1 MIRYTSRHFFVL
13 KSAVLL
19 RLPWLS
25 QCFFP
30 CCALYMNANAQAII
44 LLSFFCFA
52 IKILFTTIHF
62 VFRDFVVL
70 ALFFARRSRA
80 SEEET
85 TAATENNKV
94 FSFSKSFD
102 PLVFRCEENNNSSRI
117 LSNELIFLAKSHHF
131 NSLTMFGCHY
141 IVYSISVAIE
151 VCGLY
156 VFASFCVI
164 ITDFFVCLLHIS
176 TTADIENSFWV
187 GLCVVFP
194 RESWQVNGVQCL
206 KNWRKKFVRLF
217 VSNFC
222 FLFRMVFMCL
232 FTWTSVCARSLVAVM
247 KHLARTTHADWKI
260 IIRYKIRYLFAFYF
274 SEKKWH
280 HTLVAARSKRRP
292 VLLQYLQFLW
302 VFRCVNFEICID
314 SLFGEEE
321 KTKLA
326 NCIPFR
332 LSNSWCSVKFNFACA
347 QPVSTPGE
355 NAYSTFLLSVTPRN
369 SQRQRVLRLN
379 MRCLTETQ
387 YLFQFRADPMKR
399 KILNIYNDNEHSTH
413 YLYKLSV
420 IVRLP
425 YDRFFRVTAKIKQ
438 K

>member
-1 MIRYTSRHFFVL
+1 MVYNVL
-13 KSAVLL
+13 KTEEKNL
-19 RLPWLS
+19 
-25 QCFFP
+25 CG
-30 CCALYMNANAQAII
+30 C
-44 LLSFFCFA
+44 
-52 IKILFTTIHF
+52 LFRIF
-62 VFRDFVVL
+62 VF
-70 ALFFARRSRA
+70 FF
-80 SEEET
+80 EW
-85 TAATENNKV
+85 
-94 FSFSKSFD
+94 F
-102 PLVFRCEENNNSSRI
+102 
-117 LSNELIFLAKSHHF
+117 
-131 NSLTMFGCHY
+131 
-141 IVYSISVAIE
+141 
-151 VCGLY
+151 
-156 VFASFCVI
+156 
-164 ITDFFVCLLHIS
+164 
-176 TTADIENSFWV
+176 
-187 GLCVVFP
+187 LCVYLRGRTCAP
-194 RESWQVNGVQCL
+194 ARLSLSWNTWLVQL
-206 KNWRKKFVRLF
+206 TPIEKSLYDTKFVIYSLF
-217 VSNFC
+217 IS
-222 FLFRMVFMCL
+222 
-232 FTWTSVCARSLVAVM
+232 A
-247 KHLARTTHADWKI
+247 K
-260 IIRYKIRYLFAFYF
+260 
-274 SEKKWH
+274 KKWH